1 MNKKYE
7 SVNPFILF
15 IFFIAAVIV
24 SLPLR
29 VYQLMTN
36 IEPITGFWN
45 NRDDITVYI
54 LYAMLGIGIVLPVV
68 LSLIYKRGLGKT
80 VEQGQKK
87 ILGGIISF
95 ILSATLII
103 NAITRY
109 GDFSDIFFG
118 FDYSTNM
125 LSYLSK
131 SGGLAMV
138 LEAFFAVVSAIFFI
152 MYGLS
157 HIIGKSASDY
167 KLLAIMPL
175 FWSVFRILH
184 RFMREIS
191 FLNVS
196 ELFLELLMIA
206 FLLMFFMAFA
216 QVTARVNG
224 RGVEWKL
231 FAYGLPAA
239 LLCLVCFIPRAVV
252 LILGKGEFI
261 AAQSQIEFCDLGV
274 ALFIIYVLV
283 DRSKVFRQEIVEK
296 SKNKE

>member
-15 IFFIAAVIV
+15 VFFIAAVII

-29 VYQLMTN
+29 VFQLMQN
-36 IEPITGFWN
+36 VEANTGFWI
-45 NRDDITVYI
+45 NRDSITVYI
-54 LYAMLGIGIVLPVV
+54 LYAVLGIGIVLPIL

-80 VEQGQKK
+80 VEVGEKK
-87 ILGGIISF
+87 LLGGIFSF
-95 ILSATLII
+95 ILSATLIV

-109 GDFSDIFFG
+109 GDFSDAFF
-118 FDYSTNM
+118 SISNSANM
-125 LSYLSK
+125 FSELSK
-131 SGGLAMV
+131 SGGIAMV

-152 MYGLS
+152 MYG
-157 HIIGKSASDY
+157 IAQINGKSASEY

-216 QVTARVNG
+216 QVTAKVNG
-224 RGVEWKL
+224 KGVEWKL

-239 LLCLVCFIPRAVV
+239 LLCLLCFVPRVIV
-252 LILGKGEFI
+252 TILGKGEFI
-261 AAQSQIEFCDLGV
+261 YALSSIEFCDLGV

-283 DRSKVFRQEIVEK
+283 DRSKVFKQEILEK
-296 SKNKE
+296 KNKK

>member
-15 IFFIAAVIV
+15 VFFIAAVII

-29 VYQLMTN
+29 VFQLMQN
-36 IEPITGFWN
+36 VEANTGFWI
-45 NRDDITVYI
+45 NRDSITVYV
-54 LYAMLGIGIVLPVV
+54 LYAVLGIGIVLPIL

-80 VEQGQKK
+80 VEVGEKK
-87 ILGGIISF
+87 LLGGIFSF
-95 ILSATLII
+95 ILSATLIV

-109 GDFSDIFFG
+109 GDFSDAFF
-118 FDYSTNM
+118 SISNSANM
-125 LSYLSK
+125 FSELSK
-131 SGGLAMV
+131 SGGIAMV

-152 MYGLS
+152 MYGIAL
-157 HIIGKSASDY
+157 INGKSTSEY

-216 QVTARVNG
+216 QVTAKVNG
-224 RGVEWKL
+224 KGVEWKL

-239 LLCLVCFIPRAVV
+239 LLCLLCFVPRVIV
-252 LILGKGEFI
+252 TILGKGEFI
-261 AAQSQIEFCDLGV
+261 YALSSIEFCDLGV

-283 DRSKVFRQEIVEK
+283 DRSKVFKQEILEK
-296 SKNKE
+296 KNKK

>member
-15 IFFIAAVIV
+15 VFFIAAVII

-29 VYQLMTN
+29 VFQLMQN
-36 IEPITGFWN
+36 VEANTGFWI
-45 NRDDITVYI
+45 NRDSITVYI
-54 LYAMLGIGIVLPVV
+54 LYAVLGIGIVLPIL

-80 VEQGQKK
+80 VEVGEKK
-87 ILGGIISF
+87 LLGGIFSF
-95 ILSATLII
+95 ILSATLIV

-109 GDFSDIFFG
+109 GDFSDAFF
-118 FDYSTNM
+118 SISNSANM
-125 LSYLSK
+125 FSELSK
-131 SGGLAMV
+131 SGGIAMV

-152 MYGLS
+152 MYG
-157 HIIGKSASDY
+157 IAQINGKSASEY

-175 FWSVFRILH
+175 FWSVFRIL

-216 QVTARVNG
+216 QVTAKVNG
-224 RGVEWKL
+224 KGVEWKL

-239 LLCLVCFIPRAVV
+239 LLCLLCFVPRVIV
-252 LILGKGEFI
+252 TILGKGEFI
-261 AAQSQIEFCDLGV
+261 YALSSIEFCDLGV

-283 DRSKVFRQEIVEK
+283 DRSKVFKQEILEK
-296 SKNKE
+296 KNKK